1 MHSATP
7 TSLLHLQNLTVL
19 TGPVAFS
26 MQRNVSRHRTG
37 PATPR
42 PWYNYTPELFP
53 PVFGTTRR
61 DVSPEGAVASI
72 RCNGAKRERPLEQRH
87 GAKNPGEIEGMSGN
101 DKHSYL
107 IKHSLVLIHIRLALT
122 KQVFSTQSGN

>member
-1 MHSATP
+1 MQLYSRIVVN
-7 TSLLHLQNLTVL
+7 LLVILVTILVNLLVKL
-19 TGPVAFS
+19 AKSG
-26 MQRNVSRHRTG
+26 SRRFYLG
-37 PATPR
+37 NSGSFRGMLRDVFAS
-42 PWYNYTPELFP
+42 
-53 PVFGTTRR
+53 VFGTTRR